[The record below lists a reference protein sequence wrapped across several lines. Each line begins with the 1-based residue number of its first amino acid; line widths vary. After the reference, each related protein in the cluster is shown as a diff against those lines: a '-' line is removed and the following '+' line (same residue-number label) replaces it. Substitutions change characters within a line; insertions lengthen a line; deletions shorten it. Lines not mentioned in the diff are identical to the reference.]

1 MSHKSI
7 VNKIMKEKAR
17 PSFAFEFQALIFKEI
32 NVPNFFENC
41 KCLAYSVVENGS
53 TITVTDTM
61 LKRRQQLGLPNIS
74 SSDKIEIK
82 KLAEATGLCKS
93 LKEEI

>member
-32 NVPNFFENC
+32 NVPNFIENC
-41 KCLAYSVVENGS
+41 KSLASLVVENGS
-53 TITVTDTM
+53 TMTVTDTM
-61 LKRRQQLGLPNIS
+61 LKRRQQLGLPKIS
-74 SSDKIEIK
+74 SPDRIEIK
-82 KLAEATGLCKS
+82 KLAKATGLCKS

>member
-32 NVPNFFENC
+32 SVPNFFDNC
-41 KCLAYSVVENGS
+41 KSLASLVVENGS

-61 LKRRQQLGLPNIS
+61 LKRRQQLGLPKIS
-74 SSDKIEIK
+74 SPDRIEIK
-82 KLAEATGLCKS
+82 KLAKATGLCRS